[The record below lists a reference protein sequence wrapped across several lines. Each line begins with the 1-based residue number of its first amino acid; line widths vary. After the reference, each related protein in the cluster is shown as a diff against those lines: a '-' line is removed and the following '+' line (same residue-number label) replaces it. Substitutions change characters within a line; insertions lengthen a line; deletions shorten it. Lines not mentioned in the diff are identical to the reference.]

1 MPRQSYEIHLLMLH
15 GGTPVDQEA
24 RAKLAS
30 ALGDGASVGEA
41 DELGVIAVTLEAAHL
56 DDALTTVWDGVA
68 ASGTDDH
75 LVFLEHPELPQHWRS
90 RSAVPGQLPGGLG

>member
-1 MPRQSYEIHLLMLH
+1 MRQRYEINLLMLH
-15 GGTPVDQEA
+15 GGTPVDQQA
-24 RAKLAS
+24 REKLAA
-30 ALGDGASVGEA
+30 ALGDGAEVGAA
-41 DELGVIAVTLEAAHL
+41 DEVGAFAVALEASHL

-75 LVFLEHPELPQHWRS
+75 LVFLEHPELPEHWRS